1 MKAIAII
8 LARGGS
14 KGIKNKNLINFCGKS
29 LITWTISQCKN
40 CDKIENVYVSSDS
53 KKILDISNML
63 GAQTIKRPPEIS
75 EDTSTSESGWL
86 HALDHIKANHEYLPE
101 LIVAPQVTSPVRESN
116 DFSKAL
122 EVMTNKNFDS
132 LLSVNEINDYFIWSE
147 KKNKFKSE
155 NYDFKNRRRRQ
166 IISKKYHENGSF
178 YIFKPSILYRFN
190 NRLGGKIGIFVMENY
205 KSIQID
211 EFDDVK
217 LCEVIMKGYNLN
229 EN

>member
-29 LITWTISQCKN
+29 LISWTISQCKN

-53 KKILDISNML
+53 IKILDFSKSL
-63 GAQTIKRPPEIS
+63 GVKTIKRPPEIS
-75 EDTSTSESGWL
+75 DDTSTSESAWL
-86 HALDHIKANHEYLPE
+86 HALDQIKANHGYLPE
-101 LIVAPQVTSPVRESN
+101 LIVAPQVTSPIRESN

-122 EVMTNKNFDS
+122 EVMISKNFDS
-132 LLSVNEINDYFIWSE
+132 LLSVNEINDYFIWKE
-147 KKNKFKSE
+147 IKNKFNSE
-155 NYDFKNRRRRQ
+155 NYDFKNRLRRQ
-166 IISKKYHENGSF
+166 QISKKYHENGSF

-190 NRLGGKIGIFVMENY
+190 NRLGGKIGVFVMENY
-205 KSIQID
+205 KSFQID

-217 LCEVIMKGYNLN
+217 LCEVIMKGYHLN